1 MISATEIHRMS
12 RQELAELLQGGQ
24 PIDPEAIA
32 DREFKGTSLGLPGI
46 VEKLTWKKFKKV
58 FCRDQKT
65 GALRGWNVRLE
76 QNGLQEPCVP
86 LKLSGG
92 RPKTFGH
99 YQVLPLSG
107 YRPPLPVPHGL
118 MLDYGRGG
126 NKRHDP
132 AGRLRDP
139 IVALERGNAELLL
152 GWTYLDL
159 GLRRVGTPSYFTL
172 ELDGPLTHRVLPP
185 RQFQG

>member
-1 MISATEIHRMS
+1 MS
-12 RQELAELLQGGQ
+12 RQQLAELMQRGHA
-24 PIDPEAIA
+24 IDPDAIA

-76 QNGLQEPCVP
+76 QNGPDEPCVP
-86 LKLSGG
+86 QRSDG

-99 YQVLPLSG
+99 YQVRPLSG
-107 YRPPLPVPHGL
+107 YHPPLLVPRGL
-118 MLDYGRGG
+118 MLDYGLGG

-132 AGRLRDP
+132 VGRLRDP
-139 IVALERGNAELLL
+139 IVALEEGNAELLL

-172 ELDGPLTHRVLPP
+172 ELDGPLSHRVLPP
-185 RQFQG
+185 LQP